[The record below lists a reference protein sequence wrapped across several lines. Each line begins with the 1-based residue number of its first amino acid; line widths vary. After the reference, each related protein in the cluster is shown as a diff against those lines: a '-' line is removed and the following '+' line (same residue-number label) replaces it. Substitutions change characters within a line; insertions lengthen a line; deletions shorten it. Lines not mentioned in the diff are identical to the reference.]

1 MEVLQLKYNIIQ
13 KITQLDNLQTLEKVR
28 DYIHS
33 LQTKAN
39 EGFALENNKNAD
51 FNHKEDFTDYIK
63 EWVKEM

>member
-13 KITQLDNLQTLEKVR
+13 KITQLDNLQALEKVR
-28 DYIHS
+28 DYINS
-33 LQTKAN
+33 LQAKAN
-39 EGFALENNKNAD
+39 EGFALENNKNVD

>member
-13 KITQLDNLQTLEKVR
+13 KITQLDNLQALEKVR
-28 DYIHS
+28 DYINS
-33 LQTKAN
+33 LQAKAN
-39 EGFALENNKNAD
+39 ENFALENNKSSA